1 MKNKDAQLI
10 AEISANHCGSIN
22 LAKKLIYCAK
32 INNADSV
39 KLQTY
44 TADTMTLKS
53 KRIFLELNT
62 LENYF
67 LWDLYKEAHTP
78 FSWHEELFDYAKKIG
93 MKF

>member
-1 MKNKDAQLI
+1 MEN
-10 AEISANHCGSIN
+10 IN

-53 KRIFLELNT
+53 KKIFLELKMEFGKIIFYGICT
-62 LENYF
+62 
-67 LWDLYKEAHTP
+67 
-78 FSWHEELFDYAKKIG
+78 KKRHSFF
-93 MKF
+93 MA

>member
-53 KRIFLELNT
+53 KKNIFRIKNGIWK
-62 LENYF
+62 NYF
-67 LWDLYKEAHTP
+67 V
-78 FSWHEELFDYAKKIG
+78 
-93 MKF
+93 